1 MNVCLMVLGILLG
14 CPAATPELAGAD
26 RPGTLAFQTGGVG
39 AHSFLT
45 APIVRD
51 APAVDASLTQPLTD
65 PWLGEDKLRHF
76 GLSFAAGSFSYGAG
90 RVLLDADAALWI
102 SAAAAVAAGVGKE
115 WLDVRRGRPW
125 SWKDL
130 AWDAAGAAAALLI
143 SNNSR

>member
-1 MNVCLMVLGILLG
+1 MNVCLMVLAILLE
-14 CPAATPELAGAD
+14 CPAATLGLAGAD
-26 RPGTLAFQTGGVG
+26 RPRTLAFQTGGVG
-39 AHSFLT
+39 AHSFLA
-45 APIVRD
+45 APIALD
-51 APAVDASLTQPLTD
+51 APAVDVALTQPLTD

-76 GLSFAAGSFSYGAG
+76 GLSFAAGSFAYGAG
-90 RVLLDADAALWI
+90 RVLLEADAALGV

-130 AWDAAGAAAALLI
+130 AWDAAGAAAALII